1 MIAARRKLESPAGD
15 AISGVRFAP
24 RSNNLLVSSWDSC
37 LRLFDADSSEL
48 RLEAPSEAALLGCC
62 FQDESVAF
70 GVGSDGSVMRYD
82 LHSGAQDTI
91 GSHADIATC
100 IECSDQTCQVITAG
114 LDKKV
119 VCWDMRINKV
129 IANLINANG
138 EVESISLSG
147 CNLMVAIGNSAYV
160 YDLRNLK
167 RPLQLKESPVD
178 ARIRCISSC
187 VYFKGFAVGSVD
199 GRVAV
204 EISPSSNSND
214 SSYTF
219 RCHPKAKNGRNHLVS
234 VNDIVFNP
242 LGLGSFV
249 TGDDEG
255 YVAIWDAR
263 NRRRLLELPRFGNSV
278 ASLSYSHGAHLL
290 AVASSY
296 TYQEANELEELPEI
310 HIFEMN
316 ELRSGSASA
325 GSSGTKMQSI

>member
-119 VCWDMRINKV
+119 VCWDMRIDKV

-316 ELRSGSASA
+316 ELRPGSASA

>member
-1 MIAARRKLESPAGD
+1 MIAARRKLENPARD
-15 AISGVRFAP
+15 AISGVQFAP

-37 LRLFDADSSEL
+37 LRLFDVDGSEL

-70 GVGSDGSVMRYD
+70 SVGSDGSVIRYN

-119 VCWDMRINKV
+119 ICWDVRMDKV
-129 IANLINANG
+129 ISHSINVNG

-147 CNLMVAIGNSAYV
+147 CNLMVAIGNSAYG

-178 ARIRCISSC
+178 ARIRCISSS
-187 VYFKGFAVGSVD
+187 VFFKGFAVGSVD

-204 EISPSSNSND
+204 EISSSSNSND

-255 YVAIWDAR
+255 YVALWDAH
-263 NRRRLLELPRFGNSV
+263 NRRRLFELPRFGNSV
-278 ASLSYSHGAHLL
+278 ASLSYNHGARLL

-310 HIFEMN
+310 HIFETN
-316 ELRSGSASA
+316 ELRPGSAAA